1 MFYFTSQWVSC
12 IFGGDA
18 QSRMSMSKV
27 SKASYNS
34 MLLHIQKP
42 TSSQMQKKLTFS
54 SFSLNCNK
62 DDIFVL
68 HMLAHALYLLYLL
81 IDKDVKWEVRY
92 TLLHPQTTSKGS
104 ILLYIIHLNTF
115 VINIYSRLFFYC

>member
-12 IFGGDA
+12 IFGGGA

-42 TSSQMQKKLTFS
+42 TSSQMQKKT
-54 SFSLNCNK
+54 N
-62 DDIFVL
+62 
-68 HMLAHALYLLYLL
+68 
-81 IDKDVKWEVRY
+81 
-92 TLLHPQTTSKGS
+92 
-104 ILLYIIHLNTF
+104 ILQFQLEL
-115 VINIYSRLFFYC
+115 